1 MMLRQLSL
9 AACMLAATIVVSP
22 AQEAPQ
28 RIVSIG
34 GSVTEIIYALGAED
48 RLVARDSTSVFPPEA
63 LDLPDIGYMRAL
75 SAEGVL
81 SVNPD
86 LIVAIEGSGPPE
98 TIDVLDKAS
107 VPMTVVPDRYDSEG
121 IVDKIEAIGEVL
133 GVGEQAEELAAQ
145 VEADLAAAE
154 EMSAG
159 IEDRKRVLF
168 ILSVQDGRIMGAG
181 TGTAA
186 NGIITMAGGVNAIEG
201 VEGYKPLSQE
211 ALVAAAPDVILTM
224 DRAGMDHAASAKKL
238 LAHPALAATPAGQNG
253 SLVHM
258 DAAYLLGFGP
268 RTAAAVR
275 DLTEAL
281 YGRQGG

>member
-1 MMLRQLSL
+1 MLRQLSL
-9 AACMLAATIVVSP
+9 AASMLAAMIAASP

-34 GSVTEIIYALGAED
+34 GSITEIVYALGAED

-63 LDLPDIGYMRAL
+63 LELPDVGYMRAL

-81 SVNPD
+81 SVDPD
-86 LIVAIEGSGPPE
+86 LIVALEGSGPPE
-98 TIDVLDKAS
+98 TIEVLDKAS
-107 VPMTVVPDRYDSEG
+107 VPMVLVADRHDSEG
-121 IVDKIEAIGEVL
+121 IIEKISIIGEVL
-133 GVGEQAEELAAQ
+133 GVEDRAKELAAE

-154 EMSAG
+154 ALSAG
-159 IEDRKRVLF
+159 IEERKRVLF
-168 ILSVQDGRIMGAG
+168 VLSVTDGRIMGSG
-181 TGTAA
+181 SGTAA
-186 NGIITMAGGVNAIEG
+186 DGIIRMAGGVNAIEG
-201 VEGYKPLSQE
+201 FEGYKPLSQE

-224 DRAGMDHAASAKKL
+224 DRAGADHAASAREL
-238 LAHPALAATPAGQNG
+238 LAHPALAATPAGKTG

-268 RTAAAVR
+268 RTAGAVR

-281 YGRQGG
+281 YGSQAD